1 MRLDPSFAIVIS
13 VALWL
18 ITPTGWYRSHFDC
31 YDDDF
36 FTHSPKQSYQGLV
49 HMYPFLFENRDFSSG
64 LADRPHVSG
73 ENGHWKR
80 IFSKNASQSG
90 DFWKRR
96 LLVYVKPKENR
107 GFRVRWCHTSY
118 TSSMTH
124 ASWGILSYFHCFS
137 FYTWKGENNSNTL
150 RVGAYFLKKEET
162 SSVFKNIGI
171 RMDSPSTYLWLDS
184 WVQTI
189 IVLAVIGVKVLMSW
203 EYCSYNVGDI

>member
-1 MRLDPSFAIVIS
+1 
-13 VALWL
+13 
-18 ITPTGWYRSHFDC
+18 
-31 YDDDF
+31 
-36 FTHSPKQSYQGLV
+36 
-49 HMYPFLFENRDFSSG
+49 MYPFLFENRDFSSG

-137 FYTWKGENNSNTL
+137 FYTWKGEKKFKYVTCGRVFFGKGGNKLPFQKYRNTYGLTLNLLMTWLLGSNHY
-150 RVGAYFLKKEET
+150 R
-162 SSVFKNIGI
+162 IGGHW
-171 RMDSPSTYLWLDS
+171 R
-184 WVQTI
+184 
-189 IVLAVIGVKVLMSW
+189 
-203 EYCSYNVGDI
+203 